1 MLKINEYFY
10 HLQGKDLFVQK
21 NHSHDEIELIQ
32 VVNGNGF
39 VLKND
44 RTYEL
49 KSGYLYV
56 IDARK
61 THIVYPQ
68 SENCE
73 DYIRNKIIIGAD
85 SFVEF
90 FSDIGLG
97 DAIDNILNSDP
108 IYTLNTP
115 EIDSIYKEVTELC
128 GTKRKEM
135 IAKAHAGIIELIY
148 RINSSLSSKPLAE
161 EKSTLQKMLDVINK
175 TDGVISLEQISKTI
189 YMNKHYLSH
198 LFKEK
203 TGITLN
209 EYLSNKVYE
218 RICNLLEGT
227 SYSTERIALLCGFS
241 SASSL
246 TRFFKNKSG
255 ITPTKYRKER
265 LISKFNIT

>member
-21 NHSHDEIELIQ
+21 NHSHNEIELIH
-32 VVNGNGF
+32 VINGNGF

-44 RTYEL
+44 KTYEL

-56 IDARK
+56 INARK

-73 DYIRNKIIIGAD
+73 NYIRNKIVIDAD

-90 FSDIGLG
+90 FSDIGL
-97 DAIDNILNSDP
+97 DEAIDNILNSDP
-108 IYTLNTP
+108 IYTLNNP
-115 EIDSIYKEVTELC
+115 EIDRIYKEVNELC
-128 GTKRKEM
+128 GSKRKEM
-135 IAKAHAGIIELIY
+135 VAKAHSCIIELVWFI
-148 RINSSLSSKPLAE
+148 ITNLHSSPNFE
-161 EKSTLQKMLDVINK
+161 EKSTLQKMLDVINEA
-175 TDGVISLEQISKTI
+175 DGVTTLEQISRTI
-189 YMNKHYLSH
+189 YMDKHYLSH

-203 TGITLN
+203 TGITLT
-209 EYLSNKVYE
+209 EYLSNKIYE
-218 RICNLLEGT
+218 KMCNLLEGT
-227 SYSTERIALLCGFS
+227 SYSTERIAILCGFS

-246 TRFFKNKSG
+246 TRFFKSKSG